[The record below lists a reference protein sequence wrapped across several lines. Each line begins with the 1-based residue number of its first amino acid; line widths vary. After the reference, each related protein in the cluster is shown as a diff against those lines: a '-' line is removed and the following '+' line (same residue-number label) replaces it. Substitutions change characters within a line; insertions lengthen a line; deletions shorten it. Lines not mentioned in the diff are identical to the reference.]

1 MGQLSYSHC
10 YLCEIVLR
18 CSRAAVRYHGR
29 EEGGLN
35 GGKRG
40 GKEEGREGRQKG
52 GREGGREGK
61 RVKKKRDGGK
71 GLTQQCRCK
80 APKYHHVETNMP
92 PFYMTE
98 RREKERER

>member
-1 MGQLSYSHC
+1 M
-10 YLCEIVLR
+10 E
-18 CSRAAVRYHGR
+18 GR
-29 EEGGLN
+29 GEGRRK
-35 GGKRG
+35 GGRG
-40 GKEEGREGRQKG
+40 GRRGEGREGG
-52 GREGGREGK
+52 EGK